1 MQPVISKQ
9 VCSRL
14 KDRLQ
19 SSESRLRAALDQ
31 AAPDHP
37 LTSPSR
43 ELLSIHN
50 EIRDLLLDKSKA
62 SAETALPEE
71 GPEVAEAAIQIER
84 EAHTLKP
91 EFMDVLKALFMWKDD
106 PVERA
111 QGRTQ

>member
-1 MQPVISKQ
+1 MQAVISKQ

-14 KDRLQ
+14 SVRLQ
-19 SSESRLRAALDQ
+19 SSESRLRQALAQ
-31 AAPDHP
+31 AEPDHP
-37 LTSPSR
+37 LASTSR
-43 ELLSIHN
+43 ELLSIHT
-50 EIRDLLLDKSKA
+50 EIRDLLLDKSEA
-62 SAETALPEE
+62 SAEAARPED

-111 QGRTQ
+111 QNGSQ